1 MLAEGTSWSASGT
14 RKMVSA
20 PITFLYQQDGI
31 TFTVHKE
38 IKAILSAIATAFPH
52 SKKNDSPRNRRA
64 RKGGRE

>member
-1 MLAEGTSWSASGT
+1 
-14 RKMVSA
+14 MVSA